1 MFAVAGQNQL
11 VEFVTQRHAM
21 PHFGGVDTQLENLNP
36 LLQVDEERFRCRR
49 IDYQRTAVGG
59 GDQDLRDL
67 FGVGIRRCRDG

>member
-1 MFAVAGQNQL
+1 
-11 VEFVTQRHAM
+11 M